1 MYPSTH
7 LAASLLLNEAY
18 RGDRASA
25 AAGAIVPDLIDKT
38 LAWLLGVTPSGR
50 YAAHSLA
57 GAGVLTLA
65 TAWLAGPTRGASFG
79 ASYLC
84 HLVGDLWE
92 GGHVPWLMP
101 FSLTL
106 ATAWLAGPT
115 RGASFGAS
123 YLCHLVGDLWEGG
136 HVPWLMPFRKY
147 KPTERRWDLEITW
160 STVLLELAGIVLLA
174 RLAAR
179 WAKEER

>member
-1 MYPSTH
+1 MYPSAH
-7 LAASLLLNEAY
+7 LATSLLLNEVY

-50 YAAHSLA
+50 HAAHSLA
-57 GAGVLTLA
+57 GAGVLTMA
-65 TAWLAGPTRGASFG
+65 TAWLAGP
-79 ASYLC
+79 
-84 HLVGDLWE
+84 E
-92 GGHVPWLMP
+92 
-101 FSLTL
+101 
-106 ATAWLAGPT
+106 

-147 KPTERRWDLEITW
+147 KHSERRWDLGITW
-160 STVLLELAGIVLLA
+160 RAVLLEFAGMVLLA
-174 RLAAR
+174 RLTAR
-179 WAKEER
+179 WVTEGGR

>member
-1 MYPSTH
+1 VYPSAH
-7 LAASLLLNEAY
+7 LAASLLLNEVY
-18 RGDRASA
+18 RGNRASA

-101 FSLTL
+101 F
-106 ATAWLAGPT
+106 
-115 RGASFGAS
+115 
-123 YLCHLVGDLWEGG
+123 
-136 HVPWLMPFRKY
+136 RKY
-147 KPTERRWDLEITW
+147 AYSERRWNLGITW
-160 STVLLELAGIVLLA
+160 RAALLEFAGMVVLA

-179 WAKEER
+179 WVAEGGR

>member
-1 MYPSTH
+1 VYPSAH
-7 LAASLLLNEAY
+7 LAASLLLNEVY

-65 TAWLAGPTRGASFG
+65 TAWLGGPTRGASFG

-84 HLVGDLWE
+84 HLVGDLW
-92 GGHVPWLMP
+92 
-101 FSLTL
+101 
-106 ATAWLAGPT
+106 
-115 RGASFGAS
+115 
-123 YLCHLVGDLWEGG
+123 DGG
-136 HVPWLMPFRKY
+136 HVPWLMPFRGY
-147 KPTERRWDLEITW
+147 DHPERRWELGVTW
-160 STVLLELAGIVLLA
+160 RTVLLELAGMVLLG

-179 WAKEER
+179 WAQEKR

>member
-1 MYPSTH
+1 VYPSAH
-7 LAASLLLNEAY
+7 LAASLLLNEVY

-92 GGHVPWLMP
+92 GGHVPWLLP
-101 FSLTL
+101 FKRY
-106 ATAWLAGPT
+106 G
-115 RGASFGAS
+115 
-123 YLCHLVGDLWEGG
+123 YLEQ
-136 HVPWLMPFRKY
+136 
-147 KPTERRWDLEITW
+147 RWNLGITW
-160 STVLLELAGIVLLA
+160 RAVLLEFAGMVLLA
-174 RLAAR
+174 RLTAR
-179 WAKEER
+179 WVTEGGR

>member
-1 MYPSTH
+1 MYPSAH

-18 RGDRASA
+18 HGDRASA

-50 YAAHSLA
+50 HAAHSPA
-57 GAGVLTLA
+57 GAGA
-65 TAWLAGPTRGASFG
+65 
-79 ASYLC
+79 
-84 HLVGDLWE
+84 
-92 GGHVPWLMP
+92 
-101 FSLTL
+101 LTL

-147 KPTERRWDLEITW
+147 GYSEGRWNVGITW
-160 STVLLELAGIVLLA
+160 SALLLELAGMILLA
-174 RLAAR
+174 RLTAR
-179 WAKEER
+179 WVAEGRR